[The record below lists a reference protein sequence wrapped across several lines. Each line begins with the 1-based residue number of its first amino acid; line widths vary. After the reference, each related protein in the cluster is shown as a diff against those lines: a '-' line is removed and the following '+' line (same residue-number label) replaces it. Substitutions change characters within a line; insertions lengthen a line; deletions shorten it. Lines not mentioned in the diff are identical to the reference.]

1 MIGMKKDTRALA
13 SVSALTSDIDEQT
26 TLRHLLDCAEQCRE
40 RSLPTFSAFLT
51 PGEQIL
57 ARGLPL
63 GEGFHLFGGT
73 AEAERKIAAFLP
85 EYLDESYLTAAMES
99 ADGADEDFPICAI
112 RLTRRDKMVAGRT
125 ALSHRDYLGSLLG
138 LGIRRETL
146 GDLYVSEDGCDVI
159 CVKSMAAF
167 LLENV
172 TGAGRVSLD
181 ARQIAL
187 SEVVVPEKKVKIIRD
202 TVASLRLDGV
212 ASAGFSL
219 SRGKTAE
226 AIAAGKCEVNA
237 RLCEK
242 GDREVHEGDIVSI
255 RGLGR
260 MKLTEV
266 GGNSKKG
273 RIIITIE
280 RYL

>member
-1 MIGMKKDTRALA
+1 MAYLTDKDR
-13 SVSALTSDIDEQT
+13 QY
-26 TLRHLLDCAEQCRE
+26 Q
-40 RSLPTFSAFLT
+40 
-51 PGEQIL
+51 
-57 ARGLPL
+57 
-63 GEGFHLFGGT
+63 T
-73 AEAERKIAAFLP
+73 AEDICAHVGDDYAAFNGAIVPPIYQNSLFVQPTDTNGIAENDYIYSRVSNPTLEVAERKIAAFLP

-187 SEVVVPEKKVKIIRD
+187 SEVVVPEKKVKVIRD